1 MNDNINRV
9 SSQSPK
15 QGIKNMS
22 VTEAKT
28 IAMII
33 RNTWKQLALAD
44 QTDAD
49 ELIAIIKEQTEALE
63 AMEAGE

>member
-1 MNDNINRV
+1 
-9 SSQSPK
+9 
-15 QGIKNMS
+15 MS